1 MPPQPDTLAHG
12 RELQQ
17 AGDSRQAEE
26 VYRRLLRGDPKNAEV
41 WYALGQLCAAENR
54 LAEAVASHRQA
65 TELEPR
71 AADGHLQVGNVL
83 LRMGNY
89 AEAEKAFRRCLEL
102 EPGNV
107 TALGNLGYS
116 LGEMERLDEAKA
128 CYEQALRQR
137 HDLPEVHHNL
147 GNVLREQGQLDG
159 ALACYDQAIRL
170 RPEYGKAYVN
180 RGIALVA
187 QARIDEALRSLQR
200 GVQLLPDL
208 ADAHNSLGTALFVA
222 QRFDEAMARYEHAL
236 RLNPQHAETAWNMS
250 LTWLLQGDY
259 ERGWPAYE
267 WRWKC
272 RRTIPH
278 PAFTQPRWDGGSL
291 DGKTILLYGEQGLG
305 DTLHFAR
312 YAALVKARGA
322 GRVIVM
328 CQNALMRLL
337 ARTPG
342 IDGLVGWGATP
353 PAFDV
358 WAPFMSLPALF
369 GTTLASIPADV
380 PYVFPD
386 PELVAHWKRQLA
398 PARGFR
404 IGIAWQGSPRH
415 AWDRHRSAG
424 LDAFEPLARIQGVQ
438 LISLQKGP
446 GSEQLRA
453 LAGRFPVLSLGEL
466 LDEGSGPFMDTSAIV
481 ANLDLVIC
489 VDSALA
495 HLVGAMG
502 VPAWLALTFTPD
514 WRWLLGRADSLWY
527 PTLKLFRQP
536 RLGDWR
542 AVFAEIAENLR
553 QEVVRRPVRRSLLI
567 EVSPAELLDRIVCRE
582 TRLERATEP
591 RERQAL
597 ETELA
602 RLRIEL
608 SERSADLAG
617 LETELRAVHARL
629 WQLEEALRECEQSGD
644 FGPRYVELTRSL
656 TQENKRRPQR

>member
-1 MPPQPDTLAHG
+1 MPDTLAHG

-17 AGDSRQAEE
+17 AGDSRRAEE
-26 VYRRLLRGDPKNAEV
+26 VYRRLLRGDPKIAEV
-41 WYALGQLCAAENR
+41 WHALGQLCSAENR
-54 LAEAVASHRQA
+54 LAEAVACHRQA

-102 EPGNV
+102 EPNNV

-128 CYEQALRQR
+128 CYEQALQQR

-147 GNVLREQGQLDG
+147 GNVLREQGQLEQ

-180 RGIALVA
+180 RGIAQVA
-187 QARIDEALRSLQR
+187 QAKIDEALRSLER
-200 GVQLLPDL
+200 GVQLLPEL

-222 QRFDEAMARYEHAL
+222 QRFDEAMARYERAL

-259 ERGWPAYE
+259 ECGWPAYE

-328 CQNALMRLL
+328 CQNALVRLL

-353 PAFDV
+353 PDFDV

-369 GTTLASIPADV
+369 GTTLANIPADV

-398 PARGFR
+398 LARGFR

-424 LDAFEPLARIQGVQ
+424 LEAFEPLARVEGVQ

-446 GSEQLRA
+446 GSEQLGA

-495 HLVGAMG
+495 HLAGAMG

-527 PTLKLFRQP
+527 PTLRLFRQP
-536 RLGDWR
+536 KLGDWR
-542 AVFAEIAENLR
+542 AVFGETADNLR
-553 QEVVRRPVRRSLLI
+553 QEVARRPVRRPLLI
-567 EVSPAELLDRIVCRE
+567 EVSPAELVDRIVCRE
-582 TRLERATEP
+582 TRLQHATEP
-591 RERQAL
+591 GERQAL
-597 ETELA
+597 ATELA
-602 RLRIEL
+602 QLRIEL
-608 SERSADLAG
+608 GERPADLAG

-629 WQLEEALRECEQSGD
+629 GQLEEALRACEQQGD
-644 FGPRYVELTRSL
+644 FGPRYVEVTRAL
-656 TQENKRRPQR
+656 RQENERRPQR